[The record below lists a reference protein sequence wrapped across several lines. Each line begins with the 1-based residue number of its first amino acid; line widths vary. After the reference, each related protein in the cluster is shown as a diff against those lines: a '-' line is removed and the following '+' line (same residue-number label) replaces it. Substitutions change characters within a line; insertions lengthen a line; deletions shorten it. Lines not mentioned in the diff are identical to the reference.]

1 MENKTEF
8 WLNDYS
14 VLYRN
19 GNYQDFIPT
28 HKMNR
33 TEKLNAITRLAI
45 YFYIVNYLFNGNNEW
60 SYLSIGLIVISI
72 LMNVGE
78 ENDPD
83 KNQKQINKIIEKK
96 IEEREK
102 EKEFKKEL
110 YEKEEKNDEKE
121 FSDFNDKPSYDME
134 MGTFDENGELAF
146 AENPSINELKGQKE
160 KEIVDLFSSDE
171 LDLVNKRSCRKP
183 TENNPFMNYSINDF
197 NNGETPQACNVEDDE
212 ISQQSIDFFNKDL
225 YRNVGDIFEIHN
237 SQRQFYSMPH
247 TKVPPDTIELANWL
261 YKTPAT
267 CKEDQA
273 NCLEYDGHKQ
283 RLDANRAKTIA

>member
-1 MENKTEF
+1 MENKTKF

-28 HKMNR
+28 YKMDR

-45 YFYIVNYLFNGNNEW
+45 YFYIINYLFNGNNEW
-60 SYLSIGLIVISI
+60 SYLSIGLIIMSI
-72 LMNVGE
+72 LMNIVE
-78 ENDPD
+78 EKDPE

-96 IEEREK
+96 MEKK
-102 EKEFKKEL
+102 EKKKKFNKEL
-110 YEKEEKNDEKE
+110 YEKEDINEEE

-134 MGTFDENGELAF
+134 IGTFDENDKLVF
-146 AENPSINELKGQKE
+146 TDNPSINELKGQKE
-160 KEIVDLFSSDE
+160 KEIVNLFSSNE
-171 LDLVNKRSCRKP
+171 LELVNKRSCRKP
-183 TENNPFMNYSINDF
+183 TENNPFMNYTVNDF
-197 NNGETPQACNVEDDE
+197 SNGETPQACNVEDDE

-237 SQRQFYSMPH
+237 SQRQFYSLPH
-247 TKVPPDTIELANWL
+247 TKVPPDTIGFANWL
-261 YKTPAT
+261 YKSPAT

-273 NCLEYDGHKQ
+273 NCLKYNNYKQ
-283 RLDANRAKTIA
+283 RLDANRSI